1 MTHQHTHTTNYGRLF
16 GIGIALNIGYVLLEL
31 SFGWHIN
38 SLALLADAAHNV
50 GDVAGLLLAWIAVAM
65 GNIKANQRHTFAWKK
80 ASILASFF
88 NAAILLLAMGALA
101 WEAISRLDQVNN
113 AQPETIIWV
122 ASVGVIINAIT
133 AALFIKGSQ
142 SDLNIRGAFLH
153 MAADALVSLAVVI
166 SGILYIFWPLSWL
179 DPMMSLIVAT
189 VVVLSTWSLFKRSTH
204 LLFEGVPDDINPE
217 SVSDALI
224 AHPHVQQIHD
234 LHIWAMSTTE
244 NSLSVHLVI
253 NQPDDNSFELLE
265 EIKELIRHQFKI
277 SHVTIQIESLS
288 FAEQCSSLSCT
299 FDPQPLSVNSGD
311 SLLNS

>member
-1 MTHQHTHTTNYGRLF
+1 MTHQHSDNHNYGRLF

-38 SLALLADAAHNV
+38 SLALLADAAHNL
-50 GDVAGLLLAWIAVAM
+50 GDVAGLLLAWLAVVI
-65 GNIKANQRHTFAWKK
+65 GKFKTNQRHTFAWKK

-88 NAAILLLAMGALA
+88 NAVILLLAMGALA
-101 WEAISRLDQVNN
+101 WEAISRFDQVNN

-133 AALFIKGSQ
+133 AGLFIKGSH
-142 SDLNIRGAFLH
+142 SDLNIKGAFLH

-166 SGILYIFWPLSWL
+166 SGIIYIFWPLSWL

-189 VVVLSTWSLFKRSTH
+189 VVVVSTWSLFKRSIH
-204 LLFEGVPDDINPE
+204 LLFEGVPDDINPK
-217 SVSDALI
+217 SVNDALI
-224 AHPHVQQIHD
+224 AHPQVQQIHD

-244 NSLSVHLVI
+244 NSLSVHIVI
-253 NQPDDNSFELLE
+253 NQSYDNLFELLG

-277 SHVTIQIESLS
+277 SHVTIQIESPS

-299 FDPQPLSVNSGD
+299 SDPQPLPDQNA
-311 SLLNS
+311 

>member
-1 MTHQHTHTTNYGRLF
+1 MTHQHNTSRHYGRLF
-16 GIGIALNIGYVLLEL
+16 GIGIALNIGYVVLEF

-38 SLALLADAAHNV
+38 SLALLADAAHNL

-65 GNIKANQRHTFAWKK
+65 SNIKANQRHTFAWKK

-101 WEAISRLDQVNN
+101 WEAISRFGQANN

-133 AALFIKGSQ
+133 AGLFIKGSQ
-142 SDLNIRGAFLH
+142 SDLNIKGAFLH

-166 SGILYIFWPLSWL
+166 SGIIYIFWPLSWL
-179 DPMMSLIVAT
+179 DPVMSLIVAT
-189 VVVLSTWSLFKRSTH
+189 VVILSTWSLFKRSTH
-204 LLFEGVPDDINPE
+204 LLFEGVPDDINPK

-224 AHPHVQQIHD
+224 AHPQVQQIHD

-244 NSLSVHLVI
+244 NSLSVHIVI
-253 NQPDDNSFELLE
+253 NQSDDNSSGILK
-265 EIKELIRHQFKI
+265 EIKELIHHQFKI
-277 SHVTIQIESLS
+277 SHVTIQLESVG
-288 FAEQCSSLSCT
+288 FAEQCSSLTCT
-299 FDPQPLSVNSGD
+299 FDPQLISGQ
-311 SLLNS
+311 NA